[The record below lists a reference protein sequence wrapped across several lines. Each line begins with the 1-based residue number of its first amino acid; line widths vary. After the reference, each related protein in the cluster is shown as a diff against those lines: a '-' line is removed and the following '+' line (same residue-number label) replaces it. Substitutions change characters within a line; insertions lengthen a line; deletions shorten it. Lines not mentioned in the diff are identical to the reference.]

1 VLSNSF
7 EYKANHRDNNY
18 WLSCGR
24 LLNNNVFLALAAKA
38 RRANWIAKQD
48 AKALADAELRS
59 AAHSTRKEE
68 SQARA
73 TAIRLK
79 YGMLEDSAG
88 DVVEVDK
95 EKA

>member
-1 VLSNSF
+1 
-7 EYKANHRDNNY
+7 
-18 WLSCGR
+18 
-24 LLNNNVFLALAAKA
+24 
-38 RRANWIAKQD
+38 
-48 AKALADAELRS
+48 LADAELRS

-79 YGMLEDSAG
+79 YGMLDDSAG